1 MIQTRPLD
9 LSPGGLA
16 ECAGLIRTAM
26 PRTTYATEAF
36 LDWQYNRNPAGKALG
51 WNAFEGETLISHC
64 AVQPLR
70 ARLFGSSVRGVMS
83 LNAVSHPEFRKKG
96 LYFELVNKT
105 YDRAREDGYA
115 FGVAVTNDASTPG
128 FVRDVGFQLVSPLG
142 ARLGVGPMPRPRG
155 TIGLDLEHEW
165 EPKSLA
171 WRMSPPH
178 KGYRLVASG
187 DRYSVRGPAPYAGIE
202 VVMGEVEGEVGREL
216 DAELSRDGGRD
227 TTSSL
232 TLARLW
238 IGLDARVRWV
248 PSLYVNLPMRLRPSP
263 LNLIFLDL
271 TGAGRRLE
279 PARVRWSA
287 LDFDTF

>member
-1 MIQTRPLD
+1 MIETRPLD

-16 ECAGLIRTAM
+16 ECARLIRTAM

-51 WNAFEGETLISHC
+51 WNAYEGDTLVSHC
-64 AVQPLR
+64 AVQPLC

-83 LNAVSHPEFRKKG
+83 LNAASHPGFRKKG

-105 YDRAREDGYA
+105 YERAREEGFA

-128 FVRDVGFQLVSPLG
+128 FIRDVGFQLVGPL
-142 ARLGVGPMPRPRG
+142 AVRLGVGPMPRPRG
-155 TIGLDLEHEW
+155 AIAVDLEHEW
-165 EPKSLA
+165 ELRSLA
-171 WRMSPPH
+171 WRRAPPH
-178 KGYRLVASG
+178 KSYRLVADG
-187 DRYSVRGPAPYAGIE
+187 DGYSVRGPAPYAGVE
-202 VVMGEVEGEVGREL
+202 VVMGEIEAEVGREL
-216 DAELSRDGGRD
+216 AAELASASGQAAS
-227 TTSSL
+227 SSL
-232 TLARLW
+232 ALAHLW
-238 IGLDARVRWV
+238 VGLDARVRWL

-271 TGAGRRLE
+271 TGQGRRLD